1 MKKLFISLD
10 GGKKLS
16 LGEID
21 TFSGRSFR
29 LRTVDKNQ
37 YQARINLGLS
47 DGYQS
52 DPLHSAYLENL
63 KSSANG
69 FSYLDCTLKRD
80 GNRLNLTIKNQSLT
94 VCSDSFSLIPLKK
107 RILFV
112 LIPLFALLFL
122 AGMISILLLSDFSLS
137 AGTKRT
143 SSTSP
148 VSVPAQQMTQKTE
161 PTAEVNQP
169 PPEKKENPSDTVQ
182 RDIADFSEAE
192 TEGQASIPADSAD
205 KSSPEEPVL
214 TDNRDVMN
222 TRESGGPDIP
232 VENVI
237 ISEKP
242 DFSRL
247 SEKNRIIHFT
257 PNSAVIGAEEEKSLN
272 NVLRFLLEY
281 PRLNVR
287 ITGHCAIAGTEA
299 GRREISEQRAK
310 NVVSWLTSRGWSPEV
325 PPEII
330 GAAGD
335 YPLTLDPDNQ
345 QLNRRVEIFLSD

>member
-52 DPLHSAYLENL
+52 DSLHSAYLENL

-69 FSYLDCTLKRD
+69 FSYLDCMLKRD

-137 AGTKRT
+137 AGTKKDFFYL
-143 SSTSP
+143 SS
-148 VSVPAQQMTQKTE
+148 VSSGATDDTKNGTDCGSE
-161 PTAEVNQP
+161 SATAG
-169 PPEKKENPSDTVQ
+169 KKGE
-182 RDIADFSEAE
+182 
-192 TEGQASIPADSAD
+192 SIRYGT
-205 KSSPEEPVL
+205 K
-214 TDNRDVMN
+214 
-222 TRESGGPDIP
+222 
-232 VENVI
+232 
-237 ISEKP
+237 
-242 DFSRL
+242 
-247 SEKNRIIHFT
+247 
-257 PNSAVIGAEEEKSLN
+257 
-272 NVLRFLLEY
+272 
-281 PRLNVR
+281 
-287 ITGHCAIAGTEA
+287 GH
-299 GRREISEQRAK
+299 S
-310 NVVSWLTSRGWSPEV
+310 
-325 PPEII
+325 
-330 GAAGD
+330 
-335 YPLTLDPDNQ
+335 
-345 QLNRRVEIFLSD
+345 